1 MKTVSYKAK
10 SSGFTLIE
18 ILVVIALIAILAAM
32 LLPGYPNHKHPRP
45 YRTICSNNLKQ
56 IDLGFCM
63 YAGDNGGNFP
73 IQLPATNDGSSQLS
87 NNDYAV
93 PNFRKLSAYFGN
105 LNNLAIFV
113 CPIDK
118 DRKAATNFE
127 SLKDI
132 NISYFLNTDA
142 SFTNNPSNTIIAGDR
157 NLTAN
162 GKPVKSGLFLM
173 TTNLDMSWTREI
185 HSVGGNL
192 AFADGHVE
200 WTGKD
205 RLNTVVQSQPI
216 ATNHILVP

>member
-10 SSGFTLIE
+10 SSGFTLVE
-18 ILVVIALIAILAAM
+18 ILVVIALIAILAAI
-32 LLPGYPNHKHPRP
+32 LLPVHPHHKHKPA
-45 YRTICSNNLKQ
+45 YRIICESNLKQ
-56 IDLGFCM
+56 IDLGFRM
-63 YAGDNGGNFP
+63 YADDNGGNFQ
-73 IQLPATNDGSSQLS
+73 IQLPVTNDGTSQFS
-87 NNDYAV
+87 NNLYAV
-93 PNFRKLSAYFGN
+93 PNFRKLSAYVGN
-105 LNNLAIFV
+105 PAILV

-132 NISYFLNTDA
+132 NISYFLNADA
-142 SFTNNPSNTIIAGDR
+142 SFTNNPSNTTIAGDR

-162 GKPVKSGLFLM
+162 GKPVKSGVFLM
-173 TTNLDMSWTREI
+173 TTNFDMSWTREI

-205 RLNTVVQSQPI
+205 RLNTVVQSQPF